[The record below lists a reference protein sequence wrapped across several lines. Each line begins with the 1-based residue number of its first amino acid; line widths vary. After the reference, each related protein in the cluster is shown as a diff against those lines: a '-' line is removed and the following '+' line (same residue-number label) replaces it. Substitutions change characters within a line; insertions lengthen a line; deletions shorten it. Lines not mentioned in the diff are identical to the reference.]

1 MGFEK
6 LGMKALPTIIKQNFT
21 AYRTPLL
28 FTSAS
33 MIRAVATIAVGAVI
47 AKFVL
52 PEQLGVF
59 TTLMLFVTYANFL
72 QLGAVSGLNLELPLE
87 IGRGNMEKAKRIAG
101 TIQSFTLVSCIAVIV
116 VGSFLFSIIKVDF
129 NTSEEYVRFLIPIVL
144 VMASLTFYQNYLLA
158 TFRSNS
164 SFLKLSVI
172 QLAEAVFNLLSIVL
186 VVYFAFE
193 GLILK
198 TLLVMLFYV
207 IILHVARPIKVAFFW
222 DKSLLKQVI
231 KVGFPIFILSY
242 IEVFAVSADKLFLL
256 NYSTL
261 RDVGIYSFAA
271 YSLTAF
277 SIFSSSVAS
286 YFYPKLTYNYG
297 KNKNRLVL
305 WGYVKKITILL
316 LIMQSVLFIICYFVV
331 PVVITKF
338 FLQYVDS
345 IPIIHLLILAGVM
358 KGSVIGVNV
367 LWSMKAWKSMV
378 LYQVGTAAVL
388 LFCIFTLVNIYV
400 NKSIAVAAGVLLG
413 NIFGLVLGIY
423 LSYKETHCEK
433 PL

>member
-1 MGFEK
+1 
-6 LGMKALPTIIKQNFT
+6 MKALQATVRRNVV
-21 AYRTPLL
+21 AYKTPLL

-33 MIRAVATIAVGAVI
+33 MIRAFATIAVGAVI

-87 IGRGNMEKAKRIAG
+87 IGRGNVEKAKRIAG
-101 TIQSFTLVSCIAVIV
+101 TIQSFTVVSCIAVIV
-116 VGSFLFSIIKVDF
+116 LGSVFFSAVNVDF
-129 NTSEEYVRFLIPIVL
+129 NSSQNYVRFLIPIVL
-144 VMASLTFYQNYLLA
+144 LIAALTFYQNYLLA

-172 QLAEAVFNLLSIVL
+172 QLAESVFNLASIVL
-186 VVYFAFE
+186 VVYLAFE
-193 GLILK
+193 GLIIK
-198 TLLVMLFYV
+198 TVLVLLFYV
-207 IILHVARPIKVAFFW
+207 IILHIARPIKVPFYW
-222 DKSLLKQVI
+222 DTHLLKQVI

-242 IEVFAVSADKLFLL
+242 IEVFAVSADKLFLI

-286 YFYPKLTYNYG
+286 YLYPKLTFNYG
-297 KNKNRLVL
+297 KNKNRLIL

-316 LIMQSVLFIICYFVV
+316 LGIQSLLFIACYFAV
-331 PVVITKF
+331 PVVITRF
-338 FLQYVDS
+338 FSQYVDS
-345 IPIIHLLILAGVM
+345 IPVIHLLILAGVM

-378 LYQVGTAAVL
+378 LYQVGTAVVL
-388 LFCIFTLVNIYV
+388 LLAIFIFIHIID
-400 NKSIAVAAGVLLG
+400 NKSVAVASGVLAG
-413 NIFGLVLGIY
+413 NIFGFILGIY
-423 LSYKETHCEK
+423 LSYKETHYHK
-433 PL
+433 AL